1 MTFLPAR
8 ERLGDPLDLLEDRG
22 LQERVQAGVLGAP
35 HALQPSLSGPA
46 VPDFLGDFSEQT
58 AETLGEPLFGTSNGP
73 TGGLLPSY
81 SCQTRI
87 MWPH

>member
-1 MTFLPAR
+1 MRYTDGSA
-8 ERLGDPLDLLEDRG
+8 GD
-22 LQERVQAGVLGAP
+22 A
-35 HALQPSLSGPA
+35 
-46 VPDFLGDFSEQT
+46 DFGRISLGDFLEQT

-87 MWPH
+87 RWPH